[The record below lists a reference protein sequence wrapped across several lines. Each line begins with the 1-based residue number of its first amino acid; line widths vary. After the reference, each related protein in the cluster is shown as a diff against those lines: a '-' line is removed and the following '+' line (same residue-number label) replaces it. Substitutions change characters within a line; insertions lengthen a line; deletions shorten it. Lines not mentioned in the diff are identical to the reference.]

1 LWLLPKKLQ
10 VAAAATLK
18 GIALGTKHLVSCA
31 QCAMPVPL
39 ESVAATQGANDAM
52 AGNLELMWAQRL
64 FESDFSRS
72 FDGRERIA
80 HSVLFKLPN
89 AESSHAGPTM
99 FE

>member
-1 LWLLPKKLQ
+1 
-10 VAAAATLK
+10 
-18 GIALGTKHLVSCA
+18 
-31 QCAMPVPL
+31 MPMPL
-39 ESVAATQGANDAM
+39 EFIAATQGANDAM

-89 AESSHAGPTM
+89 DEASHAGPTALD
-99 FE
+99 